1 MLSLPPTE
9 RKTPIGSRAAQL
21 TDIGQLAAI
30 YSHWEG
36 RIEQISSGNFHAEL
50 QIVSGGFFRALS
62 VVANQRVRIR
72 GRDASGLFW
81 INPVSRGSSE
91 SLWQGRKL
99 TVGQLVVPGVE
110 CVVDHLSAR
119 QTSHQSIA
127 FVPRVI
133 EDAVRSLCVTE
144 AELPRSWSAVSSPP
158 GSATRAER
166 LIAQLLHVGLRA
178 PEFLGSPD
186 GQHLAQECLRS
197 IVNALNGK
205 RTPGAELVRSARI
218 RLVSKAETYMRERI
232 ATPIAAVDL
241 CRTFGV
247 SDRTLRLA
255 FREQYGM
262 GPMTYFKMLRLNAV
276 RASLKKN
283 RLLSIKDAAV
293 ACGFHHL
300 GNFAGEYRRLF
311 GERPS
316 VTPR

>member
-1 MLSLPPTE
+1 MSLPVTE
-9 RKTPIGSRAAQL
+9 RKTPIGSRVAQL
-21 TDIGQLAAI
+21 TDIGQLAGI

-36 RIEQISSGNFHAEL
+36 QIEQISSGTFHAEL

-62 VVANQRVRIR
+62 IVANQRVRIR

-81 INPVSRGSSE
+81 INPVSPGSSE
-91 SLWQGRKL
+91 SLWQGRRL
-99 TVGQLVVPGVE
+99 DIGNLVLLGHDNL
-110 CVVDHLSAR
+110 VDHLSAR
-119 QTSHQSIA
+119 NTSQQSVA
-127 FVPRVI
+127 FQPAVVQ
-133 EDAVRSLCVTE
+133 DAIRSLSARDTS
-144 AELPRSWSAVSSPP
+144 LPRSWSAVSTPP
-158 GSATRAER
+158 GSATRAGR
-166 LIAQLLHVGLRA
+166 LIAQLLRIGQTA
-178 PEFLGSPD
+178 PAFLGSPD

-205 RTPGAELVRSARI
+205 HSPGAELVRSARI
-218 RLVSKAETYMRERI
+218 RLVSKAETYMRDRI